1 MPFPLVGCGL
11 QPFTTWLSVAAI
23 GAMVLALETVALVV
37 LTRRHGW
44 GVSIVLAVATLVAVG
59 LTLTLGLRAG
69 QYASDVA
76 PGVGCDANGMFLV
89 TAADSAQVLSAY
101 EAAGRI
107 FGAVMG
113 LLLFGSLITVV
124 SLFWNGAAA
133 RRTSQV

>member
-1 MPFPLVGCGL
+1 MPFPLVDCGP
-11 QPFTTWLSVAAI
+11 QPFTTWLFGAAI
-23 GAMVLALETVALVV
+23 GAVILALETLALVV

-59 LTLTLGLRAG
+59 LTLALGLHAG

-76 PGVGCDANGMFLV
+76 SDVGCDANGMFLV

-113 LLLFGSLITVV
+113 LLLFGSLITIV
-124 SLFWNGAAA
+124 SLVWNGASAGRA
-133 RRTSQV
+133 SQI